1 MNFTDDSYFQ
11 WEAGS
16 GSEIASTSESLV
28 MEDSSARKQINENY
42 NIMKIKVEQ
51 ETHQE
56 HVTSLQPRPGLA
68 VKYLFNRVHFGVT

>member
-11 WEAGS
+11 WETGS

-56 HVTSLQPRPGLA
+56 HVTSLQPRPGIV
-68 VKYLFNRVHFGVT
+68 VKYLLNRVQFGLT